1 MSYFY
6 IICIDFISHTKSDK
20 PLGEPIAQRLTYI
33 FGKENV
39 FYDLWSIQRRWN
51 WFLIYHV

>member
-39 FYDLWSIQRRWN
+39 IYDLWSIQLGDGID
-51 WFLIYHV
+51 F